1 MYINEDS
8 AARELFSHSRYFTLF
23 NCRVTYFEYFESNDG
38 DLRVR
43 GGKK

>member
-8 AARELFSHSRYFTLF
+8 TARELDSDSRYFTLL
-23 NCRVTYFEYFESNDG
+23 NCRVTYFEQNDG

-43 GGKK
+43 EGKK